1 MRALVLVLTLLGLGL
16 AAFLLGRV
24 GLGGVLAAMARIGP
38 GGFLAFCL
46 YSGGVLAILGAAQFA
61 VAPGAPG
68 HFGGF
73 VWGRATR
80 EAATDLLPFA
90 QLGGIVVGAR
100 TVVAGGVPAPL
111 VYASI
116 VADLTTELA
125 AQLVFTLAGVAL
137 LATAMT
143 GGASG
148 DQTLVA
154 ALSGAAVAIAAVG
167 GIVVAQRPLLALGSR
182 LAAHVL
188 PASVATMAAMR
199 VTLDAIYAMPRR
211 LLAGFA
217 LNLLAW
223 VASAAGAWLA
233 LWLAGIAVPLWVV
246 LTIESLV
253 FALRSAAFAVPGALG
268 LQEGAYVLLAPVF
281 GMPPEIGLALSL
293 LKRARDVAIAVP
305 VLIIWQ
311 IREGGALLAARRT
324 KPE

>member
-1 MRALVLVLTLLGLGL
+1 MRAAVLVLTLLGLGL
-16 AAFLLGRV
+16 TAFLLGRI
-24 GLGGVLAAMARIGP
+24 GLSGVLAAVTRIGP
-38 GGFLAFCL
+38 GGFLLFCL
-46 YSGGVLAILGAAQFA
+46 YSVGVLAILGAAQYA
-61 VAPGAPG
+61 VAPGARG

-116 VADLTTELA
+116 VADLTTEMA
-125 AQLVFTLAGVAL
+125 AQLVFTLAGVAML
-137 LATAMT
+137 GVAMT
-143 GGASG
+143 SVT
-148 DQTLVA
+148 QHETVV
-154 ALSGAAVAIAAVG
+154 AVALGAVLAIGAVG
-167 GIVVAQRPLLALGSR
+167 ALVFGQRPLLALGSR
-182 LAAHVL
+182 LAGGVL

-199 VTLDAIYAMPRR
+199 AQLDAIYAMPRR

-223 VASAAGAWLA
+223 LASAGGAWLA
-233 LWLAGIAVPLWVV
+233 LRLAGIDIPLWVV
-246 LTIESLV
+246 LTIESLI

-268 LQEGAYVLLAPVF
+268 LQEGAYVLLAPLF
-281 GMPPEIGLALSL
+281 GVPPEIGLALSL

-305 VLIIWQ
+305 VLLIWQ
-311 IREGGALLAARRT
+311 VREGGALLSSTRAR
-324 KPE
+324 PE